1 MKTVDELAAAE
12 AYELHDYLTEHGIP
26 DLVYST
32 EKGTIMDA
40 EGKHF
45 YYLSLQDRVMLFV
58 ERFIET
64 KKPSM
69 TSESEVRWIPW
80 QPKESLSEE

>member
-12 AYELHDYLTEHGIP
+12 AYELHDFFTQHGIA
-26 DLVYST
+26 DRVYST
-32 EKGTIMDA
+32 EKGTVMDS

-58 ERFIET
+58 ERFVET
-64 KKPSM
+64 KKLSM

>member
-12 AYELHDYLTEHGIP
+12 AYELHDFFTQHGIA
-26 DLVYST
+26 DRVYST
-32 EKGTIMDA
+32 EKGTVMDS

>member
-1 MKTVDELAAAE
+1 MTITYELAAAE

-26 DLVYST
+26 DRVYST